1 MDTQANIMQHFRSEE
16 APFVEEAQAWLSTAS
31 QQYRPYLTGF
41 LNPRQVYILQTLV
54 NGTDGLKAHFNGGY
68 PAAEQ
73 QRALIFPDYY
83 EPQVGDFE
91 LQLFEIVYPTKFA
104 ELHHSMILGT
114 LANLGI
120 DTAIFGDILTDQG
133 VWQVFVAANM
143 AEFFKLQVDRVG
155 KIKVHLSEREL
166 SDAVSPEI
174 DWTPLNGLV
183 ASLRLDTV
191 VAEAFN
197 LSRNRAKGIIESGDV
212 RLNWMPN
219 LHPDADLGAG
229 DMVSVRH
236 FGRVRLDA
244 INGKTRKDKLK
255 IDLSVVRS

>member
-1 MDTQANIMQHFRSEE
+1 MVGQGNIEQHFRAEE
-16 APFVEEAQAWLSTAS
+16 APFVETAQTWIATAAS
-31 QQYRPYLTGF
+31 QYRPYLTGF
-41 LNPRQVYILQTLV
+41 LNPRQLYILQTLI
-54 NGTDGLKAHFNGGY
+54 NRQDGLAVHMNGGY
-68 PAAEQ
+68 PGAEQ

-83 EPQVGDFE
+83 TPQTADFE

-104 ELHHSMILGT
+104 ELHHSQILGT
-114 LANLGI
+114 LANQGI
-120 DTAIFGDILTDQG
+120 DPTIFGDIVTDDG
-133 VWQVFVAANM
+133 VWQVVVAQNM
-143 AEFFKLQVDRVG
+143 AEYFKLQVDRIG

-166 SDAVSPEI
+166 GDMARPQI
-174 DWTPLNGLV
+174 DWEHITGLV

-212 RLNWMPN
+212 RLNWMTN
-219 LHPDADLGAG
+219 QHADADLGAG

-244 INGKTRKDKLK
+244 LNGKTRKDKLK